1 MKLKL
6 SKLGVLLGVP
16 AIVGGFAAAGQ
27 PDQPL
32 VFADQGRE
40 WTPQLRAAL
49 YVQDQGSQLIPLAW
63 FEALTQADGKPF
75 TEGALARFGFLPNPQ
90 AAHGDRLPVGF
101 SLADSQ
107 QGPMVGMTCAAC
119 HTRDIKAAGVTY
131 RIDGGPA
138 FADFQSFVLDLDAAV
153 RRALASDSSFKSFA
167 EGVLGGEAAK
177 PAAVMAL
184 HDSVALWSL
193 RFHTWV
199 GQIPTDRPWGPSR
212 LDAIAMIYN
221 RVNGLDL
228 GPAPTYMLADN
239 MAIADAPTRYPFL
252 WNAGRQDK
260 TQWGAWAA
268 NGNEGLA
275 VARNLGQVF
284 GVFATFHPGP
294 KTSATPLDHD
304 YLSTNSSNIP
314 GIAAAET
321 ILARLGPPVWPF
333 PVDHALAER
342 GREIF
347 NRPAAQGGCVEC
359 HGVAEGEP
367 RPPNAH
373 SWRTVSLDAGTDLHQ
388 WQIVLRSAR
397 TGMLEGATVPGVVGP
412 LQATD
417 LSLNILKA
425 AVTGTIAELQAAQA
439 AAAQAAAP
447 AAAPPEAKA
456 KDDQA
461 KADAAKGGMTAPDAT
476 VPMTHEDMQ
485 NTMQVPDMPPKVQ
498 KTADEKPADPAAH
511 PPGTFVY
518 EARVLQGIWAAAP
531 YLHNGSVPSL
541 TELLKPAGQR
551 VKSFKIGPAYDT
563 QAVGLAPD
571 QAGNFTLVTTGCE
584 DRMSGNSNCGHEY
597 GTQLPEDE
605 KKALLEYLKVL

>member
-1 MKLKL
+1 MKLKR
-6 SKLGVLLGVP
+6 STLGVFAGVA
-16 AIVGGFAAAGQ
+16 AIIGGFALAGGE
-27 PDQPL
+27 DQRNL
-32 VFADQGRE
+32 FADQGRE
-40 WTPQLRAAL
+40 WTPELRAAL

-63 FEALTQADGKPF
+63 LKALKQADGKPF
-75 TEGALARFGFLPNPQ
+75 TAGALARYGYLPNPQ
-90 AAHGDRLPVGF
+90 GAPAEDFPVGF

-119 HTRDIKAAGVTY
+119 HTREIKVGAVSY
-131 RIDGGPA
+131 RIDGAPA

-153 RRALASDSSFKSFA
+153 RRALAGDGAFKSFA
-167 EGVLGGEAAK
+167 ERVLGAEAAK
-177 PAAVMAL
+177 PEAVAAL
-184 HDSVALWSL
+184 RESVALWSL
-193 RFHTWV
+193 RFHTWI
-199 GQIPTDRPWGPSR
+199 GQIPADRPWGPTR

-221 RVNGLDL
+221 RINGLDL

-252 WNAGRQDK
+252 WNAWRQDK

-294 KTSATPLDHD
+294 KTGAETSATLLDHD
-304 YLSTNSSNIP
+304 YLSVNSSNIP

-321 ILARLGPPVWPF
+321 ILTRLGPPVWPF
-333 PVDHALAER
+333 AIDHALAER
-342 GREIF
+342 GREVF

-367 RPPNAH
+367 RPPSAH
-373 SWRTVSLDAGTDLHQ
+373 TWKTVSLDAGTDLHQ

-397 TGMLEGATVPGVVGP
+397 TGALEGATVPGVVGP

-425 AVTGTIAELQAAQA
+425 AVTGTIGEMQALQAAQA
-439 AAAQAAAP
+439 AS
-447 AAAPPEAKA
+447 PPKA
-456 KDDQA
+456 
-461 KADAAKGGMTAPDAT
+461 TAPNAVTTDGASTTQAQTT

-485 NTMQVPDMPPKVQ
+485 NTMHVPDMPPKPEE
-498 KTADEKPADPAAH
+498 KAEEKPADPAGP

-541 TELLKPAGQR
+541 AELLKPAAQR
-551 VKSFKIGPAYDT
+551 ARAFKIGPVYDT

-571 QAGNFTLVTTGCE
+571 QADAFTLVTTGCE
-584 DRMSGNSNCGHEY
+584 DRMSGNSNCGHDY
-597 GTQLPEDE
+597 GTQLPDDD